1 MRTWLIKLRKE
12 NMYTQQEVASK
23 VHIDRAYYAQIE
35 NGTRNPSIFVAKQ
48 IADFFHIHPSVFFTE
63 HISDPFQTALLSSPV
78 VLAHCGTDL
87 RYTWVFN
94 APTRYSENSL
104 LGKRDDELYSSEG
117 TVALMEM
124 KREVIKE
131 GKPLRRTI
139 RFPLPEGSIIYD
151 IFAQPIYDEEGNI
164 TGAATCATKLS

>member
-12 NMYTQQEVASK
+12 KRYTQQEVASK

-63 HISDPFQTALLSSPV
+63 HISDPFQTALLRPPI
-78 VLAHCGTDL
+78 VLAHCGKDL

-94 APTRYSENSL
+94 APPPHGEEIL
-104 LGKRDDELYSSEG
+104 LGKRDDELDENEG
-117 TVALMEM
+117 TLELMKM
-124 KREVIKE
+124 KQDVIHT
-131 GKPLRRTI
+131 GKPLRKQI
-139 RFPLPEGSIIYD
+139 SFPLHEEFVTYD
-151 IFAQPIYDEEGNI
+151 IYAQPIYDPPGTI
-164 TGAATCATKLS
+164 IGAATCSTRLS